1 MTESPGH
8 KALILHAIGI
18 AEECGYKK
26 CNARALK
33 ELHIDPIIP
42 DALLSRKDK
51 IPRKGGRVDHVNDT
65 IRIEVVKTCD
75 KNTSI
80 EHPGIRLVVL
90 KVDDYKELTLEQCWE
105 KLREEFE

>member
-33 ELHIDPIIP
+33 ELHISPIIP
-42 DALLSRKDK
+42 DALLSRKDSITK
-51 IPRKGGRVDHVNDT
+51 PGGRKRAVNDV
-65 IRIEVVKTCD
+65 IRIEVVNTCD
-75 KNTSI
+75 KNTVI
-80 EHPGIRLVVL
+80 THPGIRLIIL
-90 KVDDYKELTLEQCWE
+90 KVEDFQDLKLIECWK